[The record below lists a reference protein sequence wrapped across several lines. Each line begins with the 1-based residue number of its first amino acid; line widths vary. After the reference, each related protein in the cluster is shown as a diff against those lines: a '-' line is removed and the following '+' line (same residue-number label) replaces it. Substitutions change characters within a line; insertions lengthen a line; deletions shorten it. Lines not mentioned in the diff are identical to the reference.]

1 MRYFL
6 LLCILAFSSFTFA
19 QKGRKLYQQQDVII
33 FDTDSAVK
41 CNKSVETSEKKDV
54 ETPKSVETNIESRL
68 DEKKNNEKN
77 EKGEDTIRR
86 KDVYNIALILPFS
99 ADAGWGSMAAGIKEM
114 TENGIKKWN
123 IPKETKISIDFYNG
137 VRMAIANLNNA
148 KVSTNLRVFDDKK
161 NEDVTKEI
169 LKDSSMKTMD
179 IIIGPAHTQNAK
191 LVADF
196 CKENHIYN
204 FSPLSTS
211 KYVTIA
217 NPYHFKLAPS
227 LDMHLKAM
235 VDYFVKKYN
244 YGSIL
249 VMCRP
254 TDEDRSFAATVYDYV
269 AKLNLTKAKNEQ
281 LFCDTLVSGNE
292 SSKKAISTM
301 YTGNHTFVLVPSF
314 NEAFINSAL
323 DKVAGKSDKVDLFGF
338 PSWTE
343 YDNVNYASMNNDE
356 PILTKVSF
364 GDTANVDVKTFIK
377 NFRDAHGYYPEENN
391 YLGYDV
397 MMFTADV
404 LRKFGLSIKEN
415 YTKIDYQ
422 GIGTHFTFVPV
433 KYSKFETGSDL
444 DMYENNQLN
453 FLKFQNF
460 DLIPLENKK

>member
-1 MRYFL
+1 
-6 LLCILAFSSFTFA
+6 
-19 QKGRKLYQQQDVII
+19 
-33 FDTDSAVK
+33 
-41 CNKSVETSEKKDV
+41 
-54 ETPKSVETNIESRL
+54 
-68 DEKKNNEKN
+68 
-77 EKGEDTIRR
+77 
-86 KDVYNIALILPFS
+86 
-99 ADAGWGSMAAGIKEM
+99 
-114 TENGIKKWN
+114 
-123 IPKETKISIDFYNG
+123 
-137 VRMAIANLNNA
+137 
-148 KVSTNLRVFDDKK
+148 
-161 NEDVTKEI
+161 
-169 LKDSSMKTMD
+169 
-179 IIIGPAHTQNAK
+179 
-191 LVADF
+191 
-196 CKENHIYN
+196 
-204 FSPLSTS
+204 
-211 KYVTIA
+211 
-217 NPYHFKLAPS
+217 
-227 LDMHLKAM
+227 
-235 VDYFVKKYN
+235 
-244 YGSIL
+244 
-249 VMCRP
+249 
-254 TDEDRSFAATVYDYV
+254 
-269 AKLNLTKAKNEQ
+269 
-281 LFCDTLVSGNE
+281 
-292 SSKKAISTM
+292 M

-364 GDTANVDVKTFIK
+364 GDTSNVEVKTFIK
-377 NFRDAHGYYPEENN
+377 NFHDAHGYYPEENN